1 MGTRGGN
8 LTDVMQA
15 NFSNGTKLP
24 FGPNM
29 DSGVVHWQQVHTRW
43 VTSAIKAGLVKDGHP
58 KTLTVEVMTS
68 LGHMLDI
75 VGLRCNF
82 VVDIKKDLL
91 HTHLTNFAKAN
102 PGLFD
107 GSAASP
113 SYPGDVDPFWGLEQI
128 NFLPNMFRNMI
139 DEWILRHNGAEVD
152 HKDTRQLNLMGMD
165 QYFKEE
171 AKYYAV
177 LMNGR
182 EESKLKHD
190 GVGGPKYI
198 YFDEAKQRWAQRN
211 HNHVSTVK
219 ADPAD
224 PKSPPFFAGYNP
236 ANNIKPNEPL
246 DARVYKPQVEELAH
260 KSIDKDVH
268 KVYDQYYSDLWTVI
282 GIRDLSR
289 QKYQRTNTPLV
300 PAQVAG
306 ASAQPPLTKG
316 KPLYRIPGYYL
327 NVEYGGTPGANAIP
341 ILTHDP
347 TYVYGGAVVTTI
359 PVLKTIQDIVDILG
373 DQKFT
378 FPMEYVL
385 QSVWHRH
392 MKDAVDILNFVNN
405 PEFEITF
412 THFNHWIQNFAEVGP
427 FTEVR
432 MENFEVCSRY
442 HDVTRTAWDREFS
455 GKGQHTR
462 PLIDF
467 QWHHNNFTC
476 TFEAGGDPTADD
488 VKGKT
493 IVHKIWPQN
502 LDNIV
507 RQVYILIQSREHFD
521 KLNLTNIAHKYFDVL
536 DAVEWKI
543 NGEIFGKKTM
553 DYVDQKVRTNFHYT
567 KKKAHTVTRDQTWV
581 HNMSFDMDMN
591 NSKGGTLNL
600 LPIANNNEWCLYFS
614 IPKLIELY
622 NSQFAEAAYLSLADI
637 EQMRTSIPQAHP
649 LGNGTADVPWTYDV
663 QAGKDNAAYK
673 DLVSHDEVVKGNMF
687 RTSVGSPMGGIKREK
702 VLPFNPASPKY
713 KYTVNF
719 FIALQCLV
727 PNIYM
732 QQEGQANVV
741 RRLPGKA

>member
-1 MGTRGGN
+1 MH
-8 LTDVMQA
+8 A

-29 DSGVVHWQQVHTRW
+29 DSGVVHWQQVHSRW

-58 KTLTVEVMTS
+58 KTLTIEVMTS
-68 LGHMLDI
+68 LGHLLDI

-82 VVDIKKDLL
+82 VVEIKKDLL
-91 HTHLTNFAKAN
+91 KAHLTTFAKAN

-107 GSAASP
+107 STVVGSP

-198 YFDEAKQRWAQRN
+198 YFDEVKQRWAQRN

-219 ADPAD
+219 NDPND
-224 PKSPPFFAGYNP
+224 PKSAVFQAGYNP
-236 ANNIKPNEPL
+236 SNNIKPNEPL
-246 DARVYKPQVEELAH
+246 DHRVYKQQLEELAH
-260 KSIDKDVH
+260 KSVDKDVH
-268 KVYDQYYSDLWTVI
+268 KVYDQYYSDLWTVL

-289 QKYQRTNTPLV
+289 QKYARKSSPEVPGTNGGFTDGPF
-300 PAQVAG
+300 
-306 ASAQPPLTKG
+306 TKG
-316 KPLYRIPGYYL
+316 KPLYIIPNAWTNGTATSVPPGSIPCL
-327 NVEYGGTPGANAIP
+327 SHIPTTDIGGGVLVPRAPA
-341 ILTHDP
+341 
-347 TYVYGGAVVTTI
+347 
-359 PVLKTIQDIVDILG
+359 LKTIDDIVDILG
-373 DQKFT
+373 DQRFV

-405 PEFEITF
+405 PEFEVTF

-476 TFEAGGDPTADD
+476 TFEAGGDPGADD
-488 VKGKT
+488 VKDKT

-507 RQVYILIQSREHFD
+507 RQVYILIQGREHFD
-521 KLNLTNIAHKYFDVL
+521 KLNLTNVAHKYFDVL
-536 DAVEWKI
+536 ESVEWKI

-553 DYVDQKVRTNFHYT
+553 TEVDQKVRTNFHYT

-600 LPIANNNEWCLYFS
+600 LPIANNNEWCLAFS
-614 IPKLIELY
+614 ISKLIALY
-622 NSQFAEAAYLSLADI
+622 NSDFAEAAYLSLAEI
-637 EQMRTSIPQAHP
+637 EQMRLAVPAAHI
-649 LGNGTADVPWTYDV
+649 LGDGLAAQPFTYAA
-663 QAGKDNAAYK
+663 QAGKEHAG
-673 DLVSHDEVVKGNMF
+673 LVDPGSGDAIVKGNMF
-687 RTSVGSPMGGIKREK
+687 KTSIGGPIGGIKREK
-702 VLPFNPASPKY
+702 ITGTAFDHNNPRY